1 MYCCI
6 LDKDQASRRKE
17 NNARMIAQA
26 VRPLAQPRLSSE
38 RCFFSAAFLEGEA
51 SELPRDRPG
60 LLELTGP
67 DQPDQNSTEP
77 ELLILFW

>member
-1 MYCCI
+1 MTF
-6 LDKDQASRRKE
+6 LGETNEELRR
-17 NNARMIAQA
+17 NW
-26 VRPLAQPRLSSE
+26 
-38 RCFFSAAFLEGEA
+38 FFSAAFLEGEA

-60 LLELTGP
+60 LLELSGP